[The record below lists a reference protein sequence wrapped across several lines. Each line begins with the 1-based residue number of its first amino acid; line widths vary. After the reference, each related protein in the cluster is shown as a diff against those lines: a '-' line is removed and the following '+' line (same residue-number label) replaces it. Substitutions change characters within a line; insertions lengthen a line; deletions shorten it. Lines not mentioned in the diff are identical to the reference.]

1 MNPETLLSWTFLCDF
16 LTVCRIFL
24 YLVPTI
30 TAIEESVTIQGRAI
44 ESGKVCRQDKVEEC
58 ICCIPSLCI
67 FDIHSV
73 FVFSIVPKEEMIF
86 PYLAAA
92 SSSSSCFVITQSE
105 GGRGIVI
112 IKSSICCREIQW

>member
-58 ICCIPSLCI
+58 ICCIPSICI
-67 FDIHSV
+67 FDIDSV
-73 FVFSIVPKEEMIF
+73 FVFSIVQKEEMIF
-86 PYLAAA
+86 PY
-92 SSSSSCFVITQSE
+92 
-105 GGRGIVI
+105 
-112 IKSSICCREIQW
+112 

>member
-44 ESGKVCRQDKVEEC
+44 ESGKVCRQDKVKNGFGA
-58 ICCIPSLCI
+58 SRA
-67 FDIHSV
+67 
-73 FVFSIVPKEEMIF
+73 FVF
-86 PYLAAA
+86 L
-92 SSSSSCFVITQSE
+92 T
-105 GGRGIVI
+105 
-112 IKSSICCREIQW
+112 